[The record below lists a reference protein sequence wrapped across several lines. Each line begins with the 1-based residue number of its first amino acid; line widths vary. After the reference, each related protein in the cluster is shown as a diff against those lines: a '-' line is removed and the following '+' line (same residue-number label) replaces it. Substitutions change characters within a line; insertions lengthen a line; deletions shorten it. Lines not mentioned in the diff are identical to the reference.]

1 MFNRMLEWIK
11 STILRLMGQE
21 TTELTISPKMGN
33 LIELWADMYEGR
45 KGETA
50 LQLPVSISSEFA
62 RLVVLESEIN
72 ISGSSRGAWIKEQLD
87 PFFHQLLEYVEYACA
102 LGGAIFKPYISGEN
116 IVVDVVQAD
125 CFFPTAFD
133 SSGRMTGAVFTEQ
146 LIRGNRIYTRA
157 ESHEY
162 TKGREIIRNKAFC
175 SGSNA
180 ALGTEVPLSSI
191 PEWAEI
197 SSEATISGVDRPLFA
212 YFKIPKANNKDRHSP
227 LGVSVFAN
235 AVQSIYDANEQYE
248 RLMWEYNGGQLAID
262 VASSAIRKAPDG
274 SLSMDKR
281 EQRLYRRS
289 IETGI
294 SNGDFY
300 HAFAPSLRDSSYLS
314 GLDSILKKV
323 EFQCNLAFGTFS
335 DPTSVEKTATEIK
348 ISKQRSFSAVSN
360 IQKSLEHAIDDLT
373 YSVDKLATLYH
384 LAPAGPYKTS
394 YQWHDSILQDE
405 EAQRILDR
413 EDALSGFIP
422 KWRYNAKW
430 RAMTDQEAQTAVKEA
445 MEETSAKAKS
455 LTFEEDDA

>member
-1 MFNRMLEWIK
+1 
-11 STILRLMGQE
+11 
-21 TTELTISPKMGN
+21 MGN
-33 LIELWADMYEGR
+33 LVELWADMYEGT

-50 LQLPVSISSEFA
+50 LQLPVSIASEFA
-62 RLVVLESEIN
+62 RLIVLESEIN
-72 ISGSSRGAWIKEQLD
+72 ITGSARGVWMKKQLI
-87 PFFHQLLEYVEYACA
+87 PFFQKLLEYTEYACA

-125 CFFPTAFD
+125 CFFPASFD
-133 SSGRMTGAVFTEQ
+133 SSGRMTGAIFTEQ
-146 LIRGNRIYTRA
+146 LVRGNRIYTRA

-162 TKGREIIRNKAFC
+162 AKGQEVIRNKAFS
-175 SGSNA
+175 SGSSA
-180 ALGTEVPLSSI
+180 TLGAEVPLPSI

-197 SSEATISGVDRPLFA
+197 SPEVTISGVDRPLFA
-212 YFKIPKANNKDRHSP
+212 YFKIPLANNKDRHSP
-227 LGVSVFAN
+227 LGVSVYAN
-235 AVQSIYDANEQYE
+235 AVRSIHDANEQYE
-248 RLMWEYNGGQLAID
+248 RLMWEYDGGQMAID
-262 VASSAIRKAPDG
+262 VAASAIRKAPDG

-289 IETGI
+289 LETGI
-294 SNGDFY
+294 SSGDFY

-335 DPTSVEKTATEIK
+335 DPASVEKTATEVR

-360 IQKSLEHAIDDLT
+360 IQKSLEHAIDDLI
-373 YSVDKLATLYH
+373 YSVDKLASLYH
-384 LAPAGPYKTS
+384 LAPAGTYKTS
-394 YQWHDSILQDE
+394 YQWHDSVLQDE

-430 RAMTDQEAQTAVKEA
+430 RAMTDQEAQAAVQEA